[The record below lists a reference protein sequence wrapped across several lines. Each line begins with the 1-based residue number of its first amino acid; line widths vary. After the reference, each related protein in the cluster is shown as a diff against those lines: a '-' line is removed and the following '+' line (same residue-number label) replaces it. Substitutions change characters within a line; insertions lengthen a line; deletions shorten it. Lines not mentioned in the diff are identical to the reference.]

1 MLIFTDEQLRA
12 AGIRS
17 LSKKCSY
24 CSKALKEYP
33 LILNDDAGLV
43 VLHAA
48 CAAALAADIIVDLY
62 GFFHPSEPYRQLFV
76 LVPDHSASE
85 AREVPRCNPRT
96 EKRSRQPSLSKRIM
110 RVHR

>member
-24 CSKALKEYP
+24 CSKALSEYP
-33 LILNDDAGLV
+33 LIMNDDARLV

-62 GFFHPSEPYRQLFV
+62 GFFRPPEPYRQLFV
-76 LVPDHSASE
+76 LDPCPTASTHE
-85 AREVPRCNPRT
+85 EVPRCSPRT
-96 EKRSRQPSLSKRIM
+96 
-110 RVHR
+110 